1 MLLLFWLFKKE
12 KALLILNLIGI
23 FFEYPCTHNVK
34 IGELYLGPGH
44 QDLPC
49 HEPRLSPGL
58 PLPRQR
64 VLQQA
69 DAVRQCQVLALRGL
83 EILRINRQM
92 LQTL

>member
-1 MLLLFWLFKKE
+1 MPLK
-12 KALLILNLIGI
+12 GI
-23 FFEYPCTHNVK
+23 FFEYPCTHCVK

-69 DAVRQCQVLALRGL
+69 DAVRQCQVLALQL
-83 EILRINRQM
+83 ELLRSKRQM
-92 LQTL
+92 LQTIFSKLYL